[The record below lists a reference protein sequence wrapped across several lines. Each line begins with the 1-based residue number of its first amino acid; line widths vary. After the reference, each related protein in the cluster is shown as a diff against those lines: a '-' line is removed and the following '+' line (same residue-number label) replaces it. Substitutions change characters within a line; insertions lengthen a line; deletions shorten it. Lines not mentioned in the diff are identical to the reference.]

1 MHSISLKYAGIPTQ
15 TLGLFNLSSHPAL
28 TGSKFPHPKEWI
40 FEEGERV
47 IDIPSEKKATIAAV
61 TSTHL
66 EVDLATNE
74 GIEAVSWYN
83 VRKDFSTW
91 DFVSVTSGPL
101 RGTMGWVEHI
111 ADDTVCLFEYKEK
124 GNVSTSSDDI
134 NISFILIPADIY

>member
-1 MHSISLKYAGIPTQ
+1 MSASKY
-15 TLGLFNLSSHPAL
+15 
-28 TGSKFPHPKEWI
+28 PHPEEWI

-47 IDIPSEKKATIAAV
+47 TVCSSEKGATIAAV

-83 VRKDFSTW
+83 IRKAFSTG

-101 RGTMGWVEHI
+101 RGTMGWVERI
-111 ADDTVCLFEYKEK
+111 ENDTVYLLEYKEG
-124 GNVSTSSDDI
+124 GNLSTSSKDI
-134 NISFILIPADIY
+134 KVSLS